1 MEGYRSMTEAATGK
15 THIAV
20 KVFDKDCDIC
30 RHMSKHDRATF
41 GGFPEIGYQEVLLDD
56 VINHQNN
63 LTKLRIYQLLERY
76 CLSSTYEIDLP
87 VYLIMSSK
95 GDYKGYLQGA
105 ATIVELRDKIKEC
118 LEDTPE

>member
-1 MEGYRSMTEAATGK
+1 VNEGKSIIVT
-15 THIAV
+15 

-30 RHMSKHDRATF
+30 LHMSKHDRATF
-41 GGFPEIGYQEVLLDD
+41 ESFDELAYQEVKLDD
-56 VINHQNN
+56 VIAHDNN

-76 CLSSTYEIDLP
+76 CLSPTYEIDLP
-87 VYLIMSSK
+87 VYLVMTK
-95 GDYKGYLQGA
+95 QGLYKGHLQGS